1 MECTSHP
8 LYNALHYMKVF
19 LSILTLFL
27 VVGCGKTNSA
37 QDLSGE
43 ETFNSSVVYGNDSRV
58 DVNQM
63 SSDILSPNI
72 AASAAVFSSEN
83 LVPKE
88 KTFTLRGR
96 TLGEK
101 KGLCRGERFESHWSA
116 ARCSAVLIDKK
127 LILTA
132 GHCIPDQKK
141 CDGSKIVFGWH
152 KDSKS
157 VEKAKTYSCKK
168 WIAGAQGNGGLDSP
182 DFALIQL
189 DREVSQVAPVAMS
202 FETLKEN
209 ELIYTVGHPNGTS
222 AKYSEGKITYGSD
235 YSANSMAEIDGFT
248 GNSGGP
254 IFDQNHRLRGIYSYG
269 EQDFQLN
276 EKKGCYG
283 VKRCASGQ
291 CNEEILLNLR
301 AIEKEIDQAKKL

>member
-1 MECTSHP
+1 M
-8 LYNALHYMKVF
+8 HYMKKS
-19 LSILTLFL
+19 LSVLLLIL
-27 VVGCGKTNSA
+27 VVGCGKTNSP
-37 QDLSGE
+37 QGFSGE
-43 ETFNSSVVYGNDSRV
+43 ETFHSSVAYGNDSRK
-58 DVNQM
+58 DVNQV
-63 SSDILSPNI
+63 SSETLSPNI
-72 AASAAVFSSEN
+72 EASAAVFSSEN
-83 LVPKE
+83 LVPKA

-101 KGLCRGERFESHWSA
+101 KNLCKGERFEAHWSA

-141 CDGSKIVFGWH
+141 CEGSKIVFGWH

-157 VEKAKTYSCKK
+157 VEKTKTYSCKK
-168 WIAGAQGNGGLDSP
+168 WIAGAQGNGGLDSF

-189 DREVSQVAPVAMS
+189 DREVSQVTPLMPS

-209 ELIYTVGHPNGTS
+209 EQIYTIGYPNGTS

-269 EQDFQLN
+269 EQDFLLN
-276 EKKGCYG
+276 EQKGCYE

-291 CNEEILLNLR
+291 CNEEVLLNLR